1 MHSGTAMVLTVLV
14 LGYAVMSALVKR
26 WYIAPALIFVLLGMA
41 LGPFGLG
48 LLEVDE
54 DTATFTVLAQLALT
68 VILFKQAAALDVAG
82 ALRRGRI
89 TLRLLALGIPL
100 SLALGTLTALIMLPV
115 LPVWEAVC
123 LAAIVAPS
131 EVALIEALL
140 TDRRIPDRV
149 RHAMSVE
156 SGFYDGFALAALLAA
171 LAAASNRAHGDAT
184 GWVWFAARTELLSVA
199 VGVMIGLVGTLVIA
213 GSLRRQWMSGTWAQL
228 STLAV
233 AMLCFQVGETVH
245 ASGFVA
251 AFVGGLVYAA
261 VLRRAGLSVPT
272 HFTDATAELLEL
284 MVFAL
289 FGAYAVVAGW
299 RDADWRVMAFAVLAL
314 FAVRPI
320 AILSALVGTD
330 TPAGSRL
337 FIGWFGPR
345 GIGSLVL
352 GLIVL
357 GRGTLEQADLI
368 VQAVVVTVTMS
379 LLVHSLTVP
388 VGIRLV
394 ASDRLISG
402 R

>member
-1 MHSGTAMVLTVLV
+1 MHSDTAIVLTALV
-14 LGYAVMSALVKR
+14 LGYAVVSALVKR
-26 WYIAPALIFVLLGMA
+26 WYVAPALIFVLLGMA

-54 DTATFTVLAQLALT
+54 DTAAFTVLAQLALT
-68 VILFKQAAALDVAG
+68 VILFKQAAALDVMG

-89 TLRLLALGIPL
+89 TLRLLAVGIPL
-100 SLALGTLTALIMLPV
+100 TLALGTLTALMLLPV

-140 TDRRIPDRV
+140 TDRRIPERV

-171 LAAASNRAHGDAT
+171 LAAASNRVHDDAT
-184 GWVWFAARTELLSVA
+184 RWVWFAVRTEVLSVA
-199 VGVMIGLVGTLVIA
+199 VGLMIGLVGSAVIA
-213 GSLRRQWMSGTWAQL
+213 GSLRRQWMSSTWAQL

-233 AMLCFQVGETVH
+233 AVLCFQVGETVN

-251 AFVGGLVYAA
+251 AFVGGLIYAV
-261 VLRRAGLSVPT
+261 VLRHAGLSVPT

-284 MVFAL
+284 LVFAL

-299 RDADWRVMAFAVLAL
+299 RDADWRVVAFAAVTLC
-314 FAVRPI
+314 AVRLI
-320 AILSALVGTD
+320 AVLVALIGATV
-330 TPAGSRL
+330 PVGSRV

-368 VQAVVVTVTMS
+368 VQAVVVTVTLS
-379 LLVHSLTVP
+379 LLVHSLTVWM
-388 VGIRLV
+388 GIRMV
-394 ASDRLISG
+394 SADRLVSG